1 MLVRW
6 MSCCCFGG
14 LLSSRLELKWELYCG
29 LSSDFWNRIIHYQLA
44 GLLKLLLYDQLFLLI
59 LLGPRCSLGYC
70 TTQTPPDCGVIFP
83 FCHQGGT
90 DLEGK
95 LWDCLKADG

>member
-1 MLVRW
+1 VVFRTD
-6 MSCCCFGG
+6 FGT
-14 LLSSRLELKWELYCG
+14 EL
-29 LSSDFWNRIIHYQLA
+29 ITHQLA
-44 GLLKLLLYDQLFLLI
+44 RLLKLLIYVQLFLLI

-95 LWDCLKADG
+95 LWDFLKADG

>member
-1 MLVRW
+1 VVFRTD
-6 MSCCCFGG
+6 FGP
-14 LLSSRLELKWELYCG
+14 EL
-29 LSSDFWNRIIHYQLA
+29 ITHQLA
-44 GLLKLLLYDQLFLLI
+44 RLLKLLLYDQLFLLI

-70 TTQTPPDCGVIFP
+70 TTQTPPDCGVMFP

-95 LWDCLKADG
+95 LWDFLKPDG

>member
-1 MLVRW
+1 MVFRTI
-6 MSCCCFGG
+6 FGTGLNHHQLTG
-14 LLSSRLELKWELYCG
+14 LLE
-29 LSSDFWNRIIHYQLA
+29 
-44 GLLKLLLYDQLFLLI
+44 LLLYVQLFLLI

-70 TTQTPPDCGVIFP
+70 TTQTPPDCGVMFP

-95 LWDCLKADG
+95 LWDFLKADG